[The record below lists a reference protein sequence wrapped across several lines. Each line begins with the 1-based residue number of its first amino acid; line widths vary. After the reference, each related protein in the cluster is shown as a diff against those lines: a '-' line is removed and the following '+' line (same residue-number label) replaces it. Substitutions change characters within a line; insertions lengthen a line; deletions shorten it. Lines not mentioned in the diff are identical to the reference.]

1 MSDYVFSERV
11 TSDKTQKKDSR
22 ITIVKIIVLILCILL
37 VIEGIFYSLIIP
49 CLAPV
54 KVQFSGLKTLSSS
67 VLIDKLAQS
76 GDVTWIQ
83 FDSGKAVDNLST
95 ISAIDTVSVDK
106 IFPDKVL
113 INIKERIPVAKT
125 IVSINGRSIPV
136 QIDENGVLF
145 TNTTSVSS
153 DSNIPLI
160 SGLPIENMQTGMRFP
175 AKYRPLMSQIAELQ
189 KLPQKYFIAISEIQV
204 VPKEYGNYELVLYPI
219 HTHVRVLT
227 DRSLNE
233 DALKYMMVV
242 LDVVNSLEPGVHEI
256 DLRYGSV
263 SYRSR

>member
-113 INIKERIPVAKT
+113 INIGNGINSC
-125 IVSINGRSIPV
+125 IVEWAG
-136 QIDENGVLF
+136 
-145 TNTTSVSS
+145 
-153 DSNIPLI
+153 
-160 SGLPIENMQTGMRFP
+160 
-175 AKYRPLMSQIAELQ
+175 
-189 KLPQKYFIAISEIQV
+189 KLK
-204 VPKEYGNYELVLYPI
+204 K
-219 HTHVRVLT
+219 
-227 DRSLNE
+227 
-233 DALKYMMVV
+233 
-242 LDVVNSLEPGVHEI
+242 LD
-256 DLRYGSV
+256 
-263 SYRSR
+263 